1 MEKDGIVFG
10 SIAVLQTIVTV
21 SQTNE
26 VFQTIQ
32 IIISALAGAVALA
45 YTIWR
50 WYRNAKKDGKI
61 TEDEV
66 DDLINTVFK
75 EDFKNH
81 QTSVLGEITK
91 KEDSEDEHRD

>member
-1 MEKDGIVFG
+1 MQKDGIVFG
-10 SIAVLQTIVTV
+10 SIAVLETMVTV

-61 TEDEV
+61 TPNEV
-66 DDLINTVFK
+66 DDLF
-75 EDFKNH
+75 E
-81 QTSVLGEITK
+81 QITK
-91 KEDSEDEHRD
+91 KEDSEDDKIQK

>member
-1 MEKDGIVFG
+1 MTKDGIVFG
-10 SIAVLQTIVTV
+10 SLGALETVVTI

-66 DDLINTVFK
+66 DDLF
-75 EDFKNH
+75 
-81 QTSVLGEITK
+81 QQITK
-91 KEDSEDEHRD
+91 KEEEKDDRN

>member
-1 MEKDGIVFG
+1 MTKDGIVFG
-10 SIAVLQTIVTV
+10 SIAVLETMVTV

-66 DDLINTVFK
+66 DDLFEQIA
-75 EDFKNH
+75 
-81 QTSVLGEITK
+81 K

>member
-1 MEKDGIVFG
+1 MTKDGIVFG
-10 SIAVLQTIVTV
+10 SIGALETVVTI

-66 DDLINTVFK
+66 DDLLN
-75 EDFKNH
+75 
-81 QTSVLGEITK
+81 QITK
-91 KEDSEDEHRD
+91 KEDNPDDRN

>member
-1 MEKDGIVFG
+1 MEKDGLVFG
-10 SIAVLQTIVTV
+10 SIAVLETMVTV

-61 TEDEV
+61 TPDEV
-66 DDLINTVFK
+66 DNLF
-75 EDFKNH
+75 E
-81 QTSVLGEITK
+81 QITK
-91 KEDSEDEHRD
+91 KEDEDDEHRD

>member
-1 MEKDGIVFG
+1 MEKDGLVFG
-10 SIAVLQTIVTV
+10 SIAVLETMVTV

-66 DDLINTVFK
+66 DDLFK
-75 EDFKNH
+75 
-81 QTSVLGEITK
+81 QITK
-91 KEDSEDEHRD
+91 KENEDEHRD

>member
-10 SIAVLQTIVTV
+10 GIAVLETMVTV

-66 DDLINTVFK
+66 DDLF
-75 EDFKNH
+75 E
-81 QTSVLGEITK
+81 QITK
-91 KEDSEDEHRD
+91 KEDSEDDKIQK

>member
-1 MEKDGIVFG
+1 MQKDGIVFG

-50 WYRNAKKDGKI
+50 WYKNAKKDGKI
-61 TEDEV
+61 TPDEV
-66 DDLINTVFK
+66 DNLF
-75 EDFKNH
+75 E
-81 QTSVLGEITK
+81 QITK
-91 KEDSEDEHRD
+91 KEDEDDEHRN

>member
-1 MEKDGIVFG
+1 MTKDGIVFG
-10 SIAVLQTIVTV
+10 SIGALETVVTV

-50 WYRNAKKDGKI
+50 WYKNAKKDGKI

-66 DDLINTVFK
+66 DDLF
-75 EDFKNH
+75 D
-81 QTSVLGEITK
+81 QITK
-91 KEDSEDEHRD
+91 KEDSDDGNRN

>member
-1 MEKDGIVFG
+1 MQKDGIVFG
-10 SIAVLQTIVTV
+10 SIAVLETMVTV

-50 WYRNAKKDGKI
+50 WYRNAKKDGKTFAKWVI
-61 TEDEV
+61 GPVTAF
-66 DDLINTVFK
+66 NGTK
-75 EDFKNH
+75 E
-81 QTSVLGEITK
+81 
-91 KEDSEDEHRD
+91 

>member
-1 MEKDGIVFG
+1 MTKDGIVFG
-10 SIAVLQTIVTV
+10 SVGLVETVVTV

-50 WYRNAKKDGKI
+50 WYKNAKKDGKI

-66 DDLINTVFK
+66 DDLFK
-75 EDFKNH
+75 QIAN
-81 QTSVLGEITK
+81 
-91 KEDSEDEHRD
+91 KEDSDDEHRN

>member
-10 SIAVLQTIVTV
+10 SIAVLETMVTV

-50 WYRNAKKDGKI
+50 WYKNAKKDGKI

-66 DDLINTVFK
+66 DDLFEQIV
-75 EDFKNH
+75 
-81 QTSVLGEITK
+81 K

>member
-1 MEKDGIVFG
+1 MQKDGIVFG
-10 SIAVLQTIVTV
+10 SIAVLETMVTV

-66 DDLINTVFK
+66 DDLF
-75 EDFKNH
+75 E
-81 QTSVLGEITK
+81 QITK

>member
-1 MEKDGIVFG
+1 MQKDGIVFG
-10 SIAVLQTIVTV
+10 SIAVLETMVTV

-61 TEDEV
+61 TKDEV
-66 DDLINTVFK
+66 DDLF
-75 EDFKNH
+75 E
-81 QTSVLGEITK
+81 QITK

>member
-1 MEKDGIVFG
+1 MTKDGIVFG
-10 SIAVLQTIVTV
+10 SVALLETLVTV

-61 TEDEV
+61 TPDEV
-66 DDLINTVFK
+66 DNLF
-75 EDFKNH
+75 E
-81 QTSVLGEITK
+81 QITK
-91 KEDSEDEHRD
+91 KEDEDDEHRD

>member
-10 SIAVLQTIVTV
+10 SIAVLETMVTV

-66 DDLINTVFK
+66 DDLF
-75 EDFKNH
+75 E
-81 QTSVLGEITK
+81 QITK
-91 KEDSEDEHRD
+91 KVDSEDEHRN

>member
-1 MEKDGIVFG
+1 MQKDGIVFG
-10 SIAVLQTIVTV
+10 SIAVLETMVTV

-61 TEDEV
+61 SEDEV
-66 DDLINTVFK
+66 DDLF
-75 EDFKNH
+75 E
-81 QTSVLGEITK
+81 QITK
-91 KEDSEDEHRD
+91 KEDSEDEHRN

>member
-10 SIAVLQTIVTV
+10 SIAVLETMVTV

-66 DDLINTVFK
+66 DDLF
-75 EDFKNH
+75 EH
-81 QTSVLGEITK
+81 LTK
-91 KEDSEDEHRD
+91 KEDSEDEHRN

>member
-1 MEKDGIVFG
+1 MQKDGIVFG

-61 TEDEV
+61 TPDEV
-66 DDLINTVFK
+66 DNLFEQI
-75 EDFKNH
+75 
-81 QTSVLGEITK
+81 SK
-91 KEDSEDEHRD
+91 KEDEDDEHRN

>member
-1 MEKDGIVFG
+1 MQKDGIVFG
-10 SIAVLQTIVTV
+10 SVAVLETLVTV

-66 DDLINTVFK
+66 DDLF
-75 EDFKNH
+75 E
-81 QTSVLGEITK
+81 QITK

>member
-1 MEKDGIVFG
+1 MQKDGLVFG
-10 SIAVLQTIVTV
+10 SIAVLETMVTV

-32 IIISALAGAVALA
+32 IVISALAGAVALA

-66 DDLINTVFK
+66 DDLF
-75 EDFKNH
+75 E
-81 QTSVLGEITK
+81 QITK

>member
-1 MEKDGIVFG
+1 MTKDGIVFG
-10 SIAVLQTIVTV
+10 SIGAVETVVTV

-50 WYRNAKKDGKI
+50 WYKNAKKDGKI
-61 TEDEV
+61 SEDEV
-66 DDLINTVFK
+66 DDLF
-75 EDFKNH
+75 E
-81 QTSVLGEITK
+81 QITK
-91 KEDSEDEHRD
+91 KEDSEDEHRN

>member
-10 SIAVLQTIVTV
+10 SIPVLETMVTV

-66 DDLINTVFK
+66 DDLF
-75 EDFKNH
+75 E
-81 QTSVLGEITK
+81 QITK

>member
-1 MEKDGIVFG
+1 MEKDGLVFG
-10 SIAVLQTIVTV
+10 SIAVLETMVTV

-61 TEDEV
+61 TEDEI
-66 DDLINTVFK
+66 DDLF
-75 EDFKNH
+75 E
-81 QTSVLGEITK
+81 QITK
-91 KEDSEDEHRD
+91 KEDSDDEHRD

>member
-10 SIAVLQTIVTV
+10 SIAVLETMVTV

-32 IIISALAGAVALA
+32 IIISALAGAAALA

-61 TEDEV
+61 TEDEI
-66 DDLINTVFK
+66 DDLF
-75 EDFKNH
+75 E
-81 QTSVLGEITK
+81 QITK
-91 KEDSEDEHRD
+91 KEDSEDDKIQK

>member
-1 MEKDGIVFG
+1 MTKDGIVFG
-10 SIAVLQTIVTV
+10 SIAVLQTMVTV

-26 VFQTIQ
+26 VFQIIQ

-61 TEDEV
+61 TEDEI
-66 DDLINTVFK
+66 DNLF
-75 EDFKNH
+75 E
-81 QTSVLGEITK
+81 QITK
-91 KEDSEDEHRD
+91 KEDSDDEHRD

>member
-1 MEKDGIVFG
+1 MQKDGIVFG
-10 SIAVLQTIVTV
+10 SIAVLETMVTV

-66 DDLINTVFK
+66 DDLF
-75 EDFKNH
+75 E
-81 QTSVLGEITK
+81 QITK
-91 KEDSEDEHRD
+91 KEDSEDDKIQK

>member
-10 SIAVLQTIVTV
+10 SIAVLETMVTV

-32 IIISALAGAVALA
+32 IIISALAGVVALA

-66 DDLINTVFK
+66 DDLF
-75 EDFKNH
+75 E
-81 QTSVLGEITK
+81 QITK

>member
-1 MEKDGIVFG
+1 MQKDGIVFG
-10 SIAVLQTIVTV
+10 SIAVLETMVTV

-50 WYRNAKKDGKI
+50 WYKNAKKDGKI
-61 TEDEV
+61 SEDEV
-66 DDLINTVFK
+66 DDLF
-75 EDFKNH
+75 
-81 QTSVLGEITK
+81 QQITK
-91 KEDSEDEHRD
+91 KEEEKDDRN

>member
-1 MEKDGIVFG
+1 MTKDGIVFG
-10 SIAVLQTIVTV
+10 SIAVLQTMVTI

-26 VFQTIQ
+26 VFQIIQ

-50 WYRNAKKDGKI
+50 WYRNSKKDGKI
-61 TEDEV
+61 TEDEI
-66 DDLINTVFK
+66 DDLFEQIA
-75 EDFKNH
+75 
-81 QTSVLGEITK
+81 K

>member
-66 DDLINTVFK
+66 DDLFEQIV
-75 EDFKNH
+75 
-81 QTSVLGEITK
+81 K
-91 KEDSEDEHRD
+91 KEDSEDDKIQK

>member
-1 MEKDGIVFG
+1 MTKDGIVFG
-10 SIAVLQTIVTV
+10 SIAALETMVTV

-50 WYRNAKKDGKI
+50 WYKNAKKDGKI
-61 TEDEV
+61 TPDEV
-66 DDLINTVFK
+66 DDLF
-75 EDFKNH
+75 E
-81 QTSVLGEITK
+81 QITK
-91 KEDSEDEHRD
+91 KEDSDDEHRD

>member
-1 MEKDGIVFG
+1 MTKDGIVFG
-10 SIAVLQTIVTV
+10 SIGAVETVVTI

-66 DDLINTVFK
+66 DNLF
-75 EDFKNH
+75 E
-81 QTSVLGEITK
+81 QITK
-91 KEDSEDEHRD
+91 KEDSEDEHRN

>member
-10 SIAVLQTIVTV
+10 SIAVLETMVTV

-66 DDLINTVFK
+66 DDLF
-75 EDFKNH
+75 
-81 QTSVLGEITK
+81 QQITK
-91 KEDSEDEHRD
+91 KEDSEDEHRN

>member
-10 SIAVLQTIVTV
+10 SIAVLETMVTV

-26 VFQTIQ
+26 VFQTIK

-66 DDLINTVFK
+66 DDLF
-75 EDFKNH
+75 E
-81 QTSVLGEITK
+81 QITK

>member
-10 SIAVLQTIVTV
+10 SIAVLETMVTV

-61 TEDEV
+61 TEDEI
-66 DDLINTVFK
+66 DDLFK
-75 EDFKNH
+75 
-81 QTSVLGEITK
+81 QITK
-91 KEDSEDEHRD
+91 KEDSEDDKIQK

>member
-10 SIAVLQTIVTV
+10 SIAALETMVTV

-66 DDLINTVFK
+66 DDLF
-75 EDFKNH
+75 E
-81 QTSVLGEITK
+81 QITK
-91 KEDSEDEHRD
+91 KEDEDDEHRD

>member
-10 SIAVLQTIVTV
+10 SIAVLETMVTV

-61 TEDEV
+61 TEDEIDHLFEHIV
-66 DDLINTVFK
+66 
-75 EDFKNH
+75 
-81 QTSVLGEITK
+81 K